1 MPENA
6 SAQFQ
11 ELVQI
16 MARLRG
22 KNGCP
27 WDRKQ
32 THESI
37 KPYLVEETY
46 EVLEAID
53 EGDPSK
59 LREELGDLALQIV
72 FHAQMAEETGCFTIA
87 DVLRAIN
94 EKLVRR
100 HPHVFGDVKADT
112 AQEVLFN
119 WEQIKKQE
127 REQTLGRASALDGV
141 PRELPALLRAHR
153 LQEKASRVGF
163 DWKEAHEVFQKVDE
177 EISELRAAIAGKEPD
192 RIEAELGDLLFS
204 LVNLSRFIAV
214 NPEEALRKT
223 IARFIARFQ
232 YIEEELARRGKNPGA
247 VQLLGGARRFPDET
261 PKRFAAKILELGASS
276 PSAVARSS
284 LAAVGTMRS
293 VRGAGDASGGVKC
306 SGKTKDL
313 WRSSWNQNGDARF
326 ASCWPTTTPF

>member
-1 MPENA
+1 MSE
-6 SAQFQ
+6 SATEQFAR
-11 ELVQI
+11 LVEI

-22 KNGCP
+22 ENGCP

-32 THESI
+32 THASI

-53 EGDPSK
+53 EGSAAK
-59 LREELGDLALQIV
+59 LQEELGDLALQIV
-72 FHAQMAEETGCFTIA
+72 FHAQMAQEAGCFTIG
-87 DVLRAIN
+87 DVLRSIN
-94 EKLVRR
+94 DKLVRR

-127 REQTLGRASALDGV
+127 REDTLGRASALDGV

-163 DWKEAHEVFQKVDE
+163 DWNEAREVLHKVDE
-177 EISELRAAIAGKEPD
+177 ELAELRSAMEGHAPE

-232 YIEEELARRGKNPGA
+232 YIEEALAQQGKSPDQVTLQEMDALWEEAKNLTQRR
-247 VQLLGGARRFPDET
+247 
-261 PKRFAAKILELGASS
+261 
-276 PSAVARSS
+276 
-284 LAAVGTMRS
+284 
-293 VRGAGDASGGVKC
+293 RGAGEQGRNESDVHG
-306 SGKTKDL
+306 
-313 WRSSWNQNGDARF
+313 
-326 ASCWPTTTPF
+326 